1 MTSHPKPE
9 VPLPI
14 EIICKNPQGSKSPN
28 EGNKAIKPIKTVQ
41 ENLHL
46 RNPSLTTHI
55 QNYSDVRKIAKTAF
69 RSEKTSQKK
78 AEGA

>member
-28 EGNKAIKPIKTVQ
+28 EANKSIKPIKTVQ

-55 QNYSDVRKIAKTAF
+55 QNYSDVRKMVKIVF
-69 RSEKTSQKK
+69 RREKMSQKR